1 MRQSPLLALL
11 ATLILFSSISFASI
25 KFCAGTLL
33 LALALF
39 VSLALLK
46 IHLTSNGPGR
56 SVTYPFGQTFNQE
69 NLFMTTVHR
78 GHKTNFW
85 EAPHPQCSAVINTTS
100 VESNQINRWHD
111 RLSHLEKFEIKLLK
125 DDPVCL
131 KNICP
136 NTSFCFLG
144 ACFCHPGYEGEKCSL
159 RKIPGNPWYTES
171 CPNLLSTSTAD
182 MTVPLHM
189 LGGEYSQVNHVPEEG
204 SPENSTFTS
213 SVPVRNKCVGSPNPT
228 ACAYLCYSHSAYGTA
243 VVPHSLW
250 QAAQDAEGD
259 LFGSVMMMMMMMI
272 VIMMMV
278 MVMDGDSDDNGN
290 DDDDDEEN
298 GAHTDKR
305 LCVCVCICL
314 RAIEAISIKFTYKTV
329 PKTLLEN

>member
-11 ATLILFSSISFASI
+11 VTLILFYSILIASM

-33 LALALF
+33 LAFTLF
-39 VSLALLK
+39 ASLALLK
-46 IHLTSNGPGR
+46 IYLTSNGPGR
-56 SVTYPFGQTFNQE
+56 SVSYPFGQTFYQE
-69 NLFMTTVHR
+69 NLFMTTIHR
-78 GHKTNFW
+78 GQKSNFW
-85 EAPHPQCSAVINTTS
+85 EAPLPKCSAVINTTS
-100 VESNQINRWHD
+100 LESNQSNRWHEH
-111 RLSHLEKFEIKLLK
+111 LSHLEKYEIKLLK

-144 ACFCHPGYEGEKCSL
+144 ACFCHPGYEGEECSS

-171 CPNLLSTSTAD
+171 CPNLLSPSTAD

-189 LGGEYSQVNHVPEEG
+189 LGGEYSQGNHVPEEG
-204 SPENSTFTS
+204 SGGNSSFS
-213 SVPVRNKCVGSPNPT
+213 LSVPVRNKCVGSSNPT

-259 LFGSVMMMMMMMI
+259 LFDLVMMVMMMVMMMMMMM
-272 VIMMMV
+272 MMKKKMV
-278 MVMDGDSDDNGN
+278 LILICTHVYAYG
-290 DDDDDEEN
+290 
-298 GAHTDKR
+298 R
-305 LCVCVCICL
+305 L
-314 RAIEAISIKFTYKTV
+314 KQY
-329 PKTLLEN
+329 

>member
-1 MRQSPLLALL
+1 MSLQSKYGTVAIRWRTPDHYCRNAAIATTGIACYINSLLFHFDCFHK
-11 ATLILFSSISFASI
+11 FS
-25 KFCAGTLL
+25 AGTLL
-33 LALALF
+33 LAFALF

-56 SVTYPFGQTFNQE
+56 SVSYPYGQTIYQE

-78 GHKTNFW
+78 GHKTKFW
-85 EAPHPQCSAVINTTS
+85 EAPLPKCSALINTTS
-100 VESNQINRWHD
+100 LESNQNSRWHD
-111 RLSHLEKFEIKLLK
+111 RLSHLEKYEIKLLK

-144 ACFCHPGYEGEKCSL
+144 ACFCHPGYEGEECSS

-189 LGGEYSQVNHVPEEG
+189 LGGEYSQANYVPEEG
-204 SPENSTFTS
+204 SGENSSFS
-213 SVPVRNKCVGSPNPT
+213 LSVPVRNKCVGSSNPT
-228 ACAYLCYSHSAYGTA
+228 ACAYLCYSHAAYGTA

-259 LFGSVMMMMMMMI
+259 LFDLV
-272 VIMMMV
+272 MMV
-278 MVMDGDSDDNGN
+278 MVMIMMMIMMVIVMIIVMMRN
-290 DDDDDEEN
+290 
-298 GAHTDKR
+298 AYAY
-305 LCVCVCICL
+305 VCAYG
-314 RAIEAISIKFTYKTV
+314 RMQQY
-329 PKTLLEN
+329 